1 VVSGL
6 ASMLGWTAPLPRV
19 GCLITRSAARFE
31 QQEVDMTITVIGLDL
46 AKNVF
51 QVHGIDENGRV
62 VLRRKIRRSD
72 VLPLFCKLAPAL
84 VGMEACHTSHYWAR
98 EIAKF
103 GHDVRMMPAQFVK
116 PYVKSQKND
125 AADAEAICEAVQRPT
140 MRFVPV
146 KSENQQAALML
157 HRTRDLLVRQ
167 RSSLISSIRAHFA
180 EFGIVVGQGIRNV
193 ERLLALLGAEGDKRL
208 PALAAEMLCV
218 LAEQLRE
225 IAGRVREV
233 EIKLLAWHRTNPAS
247 RRLESIP
254 GIGPITAS
262 AIIATVADPRQF
274 KSGRQFAAWLGL
286 VPQQRS
292 SGGKERLGGISK
304 RGDGYIRRLL
314 VHGAR
319 AIVGWRKRSATHVTP
334 WIARLLERR
343 PMNVAT
349 VAYANKLARIAWA
362 IMSHEDRYNPARA
375 FAGVA

>member
-1 VVSGL
+1 VSGL